1 MARRKRADESAAEA
15 EERGV
20 ERLAT
25 NVVRWIKAVAILLG
39 STVTFLEI
47 RNAPL
52 DRLTQSFD
60 NAALMKI
67 GLVIFFF
74 GWLWGATN
82 DTEIQ
87 REGYCRDPRKGKI
100 GLEEAAGILV
110 FVAVFSM
117 LFVLHDDLIWFQ
129 AFLLLFI
136 LVNTWTWRVI
146 FRRTIPM
153 IKASYRKF
161 VADGADPDNCSLAKL
176 LVVVQ
181 YMNGPWQRRRF
192 LALVFLALIQLVVAI
207 LVASGSLAALVA
219 GFSINGVPAEI
230 LVGYLPG
237 TLFILYVLIS
247 EVWMKLYRVKIF
259 SDLATI
265 DYLEEHFSISKRR
278 DAALPKPHLAKLTN
292 FAPTANG
299 NYAGHGPLDWL
310 IDTA

>member
-1 MARRKRADESAAEA
+1 MAKRKRTAESAGES
-15 EERGV
+15 EERSL
-20 ERLAT
+20 ERLAA
-25 NVVRWIKAVAILLG
+25 NVVRWIKWVAILLG
-39 STVTFLEI
+39 STVTFLELS
-47 RNAPL
+47 NAPL

-60 NAALMKI
+60 NSALMKF
-67 GLVIFFF
+67 GLLIFFF

-87 REGYCRDPRKGKI
+87 RQGYCRDPGKGKL
-100 GLEEAAGILV
+100 GLEEAMGIIV

-117 LFVLHDDLIWFQ
+117 LFVLHDQLVWFQ

-136 LVNTWTWRVI
+136 IVNTWTWRVI

-153 IKASYRKF
+153 IKSSYRKF
-161 VADGADPDNCSLAKL
+161 TEEGAAPDNCSLAKL

-192 LALVFLALIQLVVAI
+192 LALIILATIQVLVAI
-207 LVASGSLAALVA
+207 LVQSGSPAGLVA
-219 GFSINGVPAEI
+219 GLSVKGVPAEI

-237 TLFILYVLIS
+237 GLFILYVLIS
-247 EVWMKLYRVKIF
+247 EVWMKLYRIKVF
-259 SDLATI
+259 SDLETI
-265 DYLEEHFSISKRR
+265 DYLEGHFSISKRR
-278 DAALPKPHLAKLTN
+278 DAALPRPHLAKLAN

-299 NYAGHGPLDWL
+299 NYTGHGPLDWL